1 MDPVTVAMVL
11 VVVLPLGWLASEF
24 QDNRGLRIF
33 VGVLAIAMSFFVAFV
48 VGSLEQMRSNTYFG
62 DASKKMIE
70 TTIYALDDGRIDEVK
85 LGLKELATEYQ
96 PSYETRAN
104 YDQLVALYVKNLKRN
119 KDNE

>member
-11 VVVLPLGWLASEF
+11 V
-24 QDNRGLRIF
+24 
-33 VGVLAIAMSFFVAFV
+33 VAFV

-62 DASKKMIE
+62 DASKKLIE

-96 PSYETRAN
+96 PSNETRAN
-104 YDQLVALYVKNLKRN
+104 YDQLVAVYVKNLKRN